1 MQSYAIPRT
10 DIKKTYTCTI
20 KIEPNAIDMLY
31 ILGSIVNITGRTH
44 PMVNIIFTLIMTTIF
59 M

>member
-1 MQSYAIPRT
+1 M
-10 DIKKTYTCTI
+10 CTI
-20 KIEPNAIDMLY
+20 KIEPNALDMSY

-44 PMVNIIFTLIMTTIF
+44 PMTNIIGRTHPMVNIIFTLIMNMIF